1 VFVLQQ
7 IIDGA
12 SSSGPLVLV
21 SLALTVTLGYLRAL
35 NVAFGTFLTIS
46 AFVAVRIT
54 EHTHAAVL
62 VLLGCMATGAVLTV
76 LVELL
81 LLRPMRRR
89 TEDIELGSFI
99 ATFAV
104 SLAGVAAVQSA
115 TGSEVISFPQHFPE
129 LDKVVSVG
137 SLNLHL
143 FNLVSLVVALALG
156 IGMMVA
162 LRDSGT
168 GKALRALAADWEGG
182 QLVGIR
188 VSRIALIVA
197 VGCGALAGLAGF
209 MTAVQSRGTNFL
221 AGESY
226 LLLAFAVVV
235 VGGVGSVGGTL
246 VVGVGVSA
254 LTAFLSSEVSSQFT
268 QAMVFALLFIVLI
281 VRPEGFGRIGPTRR
295 RLSRG
300 GASAAV
306 AGEGR

>member
-1 VFVLQQ
+1 M
-7 IIDGA
+7 
-12 SSSGPLVLV
+12 
-21 SLALTVTLGYLRAL
+21 LALR
-35 NVAFGTFLTIS
+35 N
-46 AFVAVRIT
+46 
-54 EHTHAAVL
+54 
-62 VLLGCMATGAVLTV
+62 
-76 LVELL
+76 
-81 LLRPMRRR
+81 
-89 TEDIELGSFI
+89 
-99 ATFAV
+99 
-104 SLAGVAAVQSA
+104 
-115 TGSEVISFPQHFPE
+115 
-129 LDKVVSVG
+129 
-137 SLNLHL
+137 
-143 FNLVSLVVALALG
+143 
-156 IGMMVA
+156 
-162 LRDSGT
+162 SGT
-168 GKALRALAADWEGG
+168 GMALRALAADWEGG

-197 VGCGALAGLAGF
+197 VVCGALAGLAGF

-300 GASAAV
+300 GAGSAV